1 MLNDPILIR
10 NLQLKNRLV
19 MPPMQ
24 SNHSLRG
31 HVTDDLVA
39 YYRARALGSEP
50 GLIIAEHCCI
60 SEAGRAD
67 SSQLSIAEDSC
78 IAEHRQLT
86 DAVHEAGSRIFI
98 QMNHAGN
105 AAEPFDGGELVSAS
119 DVPALRKTLQKKPRP
134 LTAEEIREL

>member
-39 YYRARALGSEP
+39 Y
-50 GLIIAEHCCI
+50 
-60 SEAGRAD
+60 
-67 SSQLSIAEDSC
+67 
-78 IAEHRQLT
+78 
-86 DAVHEAGSRIFI
+86 
-98 QMNHAGN
+98 
-105 AAEPFDGGELVSAS
+105 
-119 DVPALRKTLQKKPRP
+119 
-134 LTAEEIREL
+134 